1 MAPLAMPL
9 TGRRVKFMG
18 DIYAYMAI
26 ESRVPA
32 DAGIVP
38 FHPAVPLQHLP
49 LLRDL
54 DPFPRQR
61 NQPPDHQK
69 PVLRRRHAN
78 DGISERNHQIKKSA
92 AATAES

>member
-18 DIYAYMAI
+18 AIYRDDYRAI

-32 DAGIVP
+32 AAGVDP
-38 FHPAVPLQHLP
+38 FHQAVPLRNLP
-49 LLRDL
+49 LLHDL

-61 NQPPDHQK
+61 NRPPDHQCYCCCS
-69 PVLRRRHAN
+69 V
-78 DGISERNHQIKKSA
+78 
-92 AATAES
+92 T

>member
-18 DIYAYMAI
+18 DIYVYMAI

-32 DAGIVP
+32 AAGVDP
-38 FHPAVPLQHLP
+38 FHQAVPLRNLP
-49 LLRDL
+49 LLHDL

-61 NQPPDHQK
+61 NRPPDHQK
-69 PVLRRRHAN
+69 LVLCRRHAN

-92 AATAES
+92 AAMAES